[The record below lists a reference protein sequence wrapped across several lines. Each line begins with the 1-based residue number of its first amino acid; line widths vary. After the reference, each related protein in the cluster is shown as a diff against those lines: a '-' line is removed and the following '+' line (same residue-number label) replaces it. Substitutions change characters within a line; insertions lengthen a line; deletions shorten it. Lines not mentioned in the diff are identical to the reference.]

1 MSETSLDE
9 GRVIMGPSLDE
20 GRVIMGPTR
29 AVDRDPV
36 CGMEVAPDSPIRAQY
51 EGQTY
56 AFCSEEC
63 RQKFEAQPAAFVKPV
78 SDRSSNAI
86 R

>member
-9 GRVIMGPSLDE
+9 GRVIMGPSL
-20 GRVIMGPTR
+20 
-29 AVDRDPV
+29 AVERDPV
-36 CGMEVAPDSPIRAQY
+36 CGMEVAPDAPIRAEY

-56 AFCSEEC
+56 FFCSEEC

-78 SDRSSNAI
+78 SDRGSPAN